1 MTTTAPGYGQVDRDY
16 AMRMA
21 TCPPEEDG
29 PVWMVNLMHYRG
41 EAVYAG
47 GKSGI
52 SGREADERYAP
63 LDILSDLGA
72 EVAFMGEVE
81 QQILG
86 DAPRWDRVA
95 VVRYPTRRSFIEM
108 QARPDFQ
115 ERHVHKEAGMAQT
128 IVAGCLPLGP
138 PRDLS
143 SAQATDSTDATE
155 PAWAEVPH
163 PPTDEDGPIVVFH
176 LLRFHEDASET
187 GIAAYQKAAKPVVV
201 AQGRRVLG
209 WFGVEGT
216 IVGDGRAWD
225 QAHFNAF
232 PSLRAFNAVLDDPDR
247 QAAQAAHRDVAVADT
262 YTMVLRPT
270 IDRLAASLAAPS

>member
-41 EAVYAG
+41 EAVYAD

-86 DAPRWDRVA
+86 DAPRWDQVA

-155 PAWAEVPH
+155 PAWGSSCPSRSRSS
-163 PPTDEDGPIVVFH
+163 VVFPAP
-176 LLRFHEDASET
+176 LGPMSPRRSPRLTVIVKSRT
-187 GIAAYQKAAKPVVV
+187 I
-201 AQGRRVLG
+201 GR
-209 WFGVEGT
+209 
-216 IVGDGRAWD
+216 
-225 QAHFNAF
+225 
-232 PSLRAFNAVLDDPDR
+232 S
-247 QAAQAAHRDVAVADT
+247 
-262 YTMVLRPT
+262 
-270 IDRLAASLAAPS
+270 S